1 MDKVAELQDTDI
13 SKILFPTIGHFIPV
27 LEEKR
32 SLILS
37 TPRRTFKYG
46 ETDRHKLDVYYPSEP
61 SLHGETP
68 ILFFSYGGGYTSGG
82 KTMPPPAD
90 LVCANIGAYF
100 AQRGFITIIPDYRL
114 MPVTYPMPSLDV
126 RDAIVWILE
135 NPHSLSNGNIAD
147 ADPTSLFFMG
157 HSVGAVNFATML
169 LLSLL
174 PEDVQRKCK
183 GVILISGGYT
193 CDNEAVGPTFNP
205 EVATQFFGSLEK
217 AKENTPLSLLNKL
230 PKDKLATLPELCLVE
245 AEREPEPFKLAGKQ
259 FHEALSS
266 LTGKHVPK
274 VIGQGHNHISIT
286 LALMSGQGEQWAEE
300 VFNWMQAAL

>member
-1 MDKVAELQDTDI
+1 
-13 SKILFPTIGHFIPV
+13 
-27 LEEKR
+27 
-32 SLILS
+32 
-37 TPRRTFKYG
+37 
-46 ETDRHKLDVYYPSEP
+46 
-61 SLHGETP
+61 
-68 ILFFSYGGGYTSGG
+68 
-82 KTMPPPAD
+82 MPPPAD